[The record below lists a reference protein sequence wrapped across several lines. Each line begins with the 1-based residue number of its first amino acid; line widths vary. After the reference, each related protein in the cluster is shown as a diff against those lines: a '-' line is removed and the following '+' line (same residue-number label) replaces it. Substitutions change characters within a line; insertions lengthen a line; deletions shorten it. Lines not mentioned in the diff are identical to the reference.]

1 MNQEFLTCG
10 SYEVYIAPLLKI
22 LREAEKPLKILL
34 QAPDGLKHI
43 YECLFQLLR
52 DYTKG
57 VELYLSA
64 SPSFGACDLPVDEA
78 VVLGVDLI
86 VHIGHEKYEL
96 AEYEWSNIPVVYLP
110 VFYNGVVDES
120 LFINLRRVLEENKY
134 YRITVSSSLV
144 ESKLKNKIAEYLLSS
159 GFTVYNVSKPVIGC
173 FYSNVLVYDREV
185 DAHLVVVGGVFH
197 PLGLA
202 LSSTKPV
209 IGVDPY
215 MNRVWSVS
223 EEAVKVLKRR
233 FYEIYR
239 ARNAGGKLGL
249 IIGARF
255 SQYRPKLVEYLER
268 LAVDSGYRVYRVT
281 AGYLDVNRLVA
292 IDDALKLDLYV
303 VTSCPR
309 LPIDDLNEF
318 YKPVLTPGEFIAM
331 VRGLDRYIYPW

>member
-1 MNQEFLTCG
+1 
-10 SYEVYIAPLLKI
+10 
-22 LREAEKPLKILL
+22 
-34 QAPDGLKHI
+34 
-43 YECLFQLLR
+43 
-52 DYTKG
+52 
-57 VELYLSA
+57 
-64 SPSFGACDLPVDEA
+64 
-78 VVLGVDLI
+78 
-86 VHIGHEKYEL
+86 
-96 AEYEWSNIPVVYLP
+96 
-110 VFYNGVVDES
+110 
-120 LFINLRRVLEENKY
+120 
-134 YRITVSSSLV
+134 
-144 ESKLKNKIAEYLLSS
+144 LKNKIAEYLLSS